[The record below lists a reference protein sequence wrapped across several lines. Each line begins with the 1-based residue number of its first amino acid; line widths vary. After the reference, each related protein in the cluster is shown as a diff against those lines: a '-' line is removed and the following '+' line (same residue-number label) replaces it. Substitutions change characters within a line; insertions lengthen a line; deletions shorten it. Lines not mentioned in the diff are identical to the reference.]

1 MTSINVRD
9 ERETDVDAIRAIT
22 ELAFRDVP
30 QSRQTESAIID
41 GLREA
46 GALTLSLVAVD
57 EAGQVVGHVAVSPI
71 SLDGNA
77 AVGWYGGGPL
87 SVRPDLQRRGIGSA
101 LVDAA
106 ATRLREMGAQG
117 CVIVGD
123 PNYYGRLGIAS
134 GAPSLTVAGVPPENV
149 LVAPLQSDAIPTGTV
164 AFHPAFDARP
174 DALSA

>member
-1 MTSINVRD
+1 MIVRD

-46 GALTLSLVAVD
+46 GALTLSMVAVD
-57 EAGQVVGHVAVSPI
+57 DSGQVIGHVAVSPI
-71 SLDGNA
+71 SLDGDS

-101 LVDAA
+101 LVRAA
-106 ATRLREMGAQG
+106 FERLREIGAKG
-117 CVIVGD
+117 CVVVGD
-123 PNYYGRLGIAS
+123 PDYYGRFGTVS
-134 GAPSLTVAGVPPENV
+134 GAPSLAVAGVPPENV
-149 LVAPLQSDAIPTGTV
+149 LVALLQSGAVPTGTA
-164 AFHPAFDARP
+164 AFHPAFDAQP
-174 DALSA
+174 DASSA